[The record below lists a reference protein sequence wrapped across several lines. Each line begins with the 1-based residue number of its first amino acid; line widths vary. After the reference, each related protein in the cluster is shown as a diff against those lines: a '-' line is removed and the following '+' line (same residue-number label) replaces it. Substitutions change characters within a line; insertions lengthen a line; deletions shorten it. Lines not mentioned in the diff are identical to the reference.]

1 MADIMSTANLTAK
14 QRMEGKRAIMAR
26 ILGMKDVGIKHYSFG
41 MILNVFRAYYSLGEV
56 SRLARA
62 HERERG
68 FLYTHVISARPDVA
82 VLSPVRFRPMAR
94 ACASCALSML
104 DRTCW
109 CLAAT
114 RSYAATAA
122 RCSSLSSRRS
132 ASVQSADGSVRKGF
146 G

>member
-1 MADIMSTANLTAK
+1 MSTANLTAK

-82 VLSPVRFRPMAR
+82 VLSPVRFRPMATRGLIIVPNFAHNVR
-94 ACASCALSML
+94 AE
-104 DRTCW
+104 
-109 CLAAT
+109 
-114 RSYAATAA
+114 RSST
-122 RCSSLSSRRS
+122 
-132 ASVQSADGSVRKGF
+132 VNP
-146 G
+146 